1 MQTWLIRI
9 GVAAVLL
16 SVIWAAGSWF
26 MVRAIEQAAYTVIE
40 QRAGYELRRYA
51 PSLIAETAMPSLS
64 PADTSAAFR
73 AVAGY
78 IFGGNE
84 GKQSIA
90 MTAPV
95 MMAPKPEKIAMTA
108 PVMMGAGTM
117 AFVLPSKYKV
127 LADLP
132 KPNNPAV
139 ELRQIPERT
148 VAALRFGLYASQ
160 DRVAAKTAELY
171 ALLAAAKIPAVGPPQ
186 LAGYDPPFS
195 MPLTKRYEILI
206 DVAAR

>member
-1 MQTWLIRI
+1 MSPWLIRI
-9 GVAAVLL
+9 AIAAVGL
-16 SVIWAAGSWF
+16 SMLWAAGSWF
-26 MVRAIEQAAYTVIE
+26 MGRTIEEAAYTVIE
-40 QRAGYELRRYA
+40 QRPGYELRRYA
-51 PSLIAETAMPSLS
+51 PSLIAETAMPTLS
-64 PADTSAAFR
+64 SADTSAAFR

-84 GKQSIA
+84 GAQSIA

-95 MMAPKPEKIAMTA
+95 MMAAKPEKIAMTA

-117 AFVLPSKYKV
+117 AFVLPSKYKT

-132 KPNNPAV
+132 KPNNPLV
-139 ELRQIPERT
+139 KLRQIPERT
-148 VAALRFGLYASQ
+148 VAALRFGLYASPT
-160 DRVAAKTAELY
+160 RVAAKTAELQ
-171 ALLAAAKIPAVGPPQ
+171 ALLARDGIAATGTPQ

-195 MPLTKRYEILI
+195 MPLTKRYDILI